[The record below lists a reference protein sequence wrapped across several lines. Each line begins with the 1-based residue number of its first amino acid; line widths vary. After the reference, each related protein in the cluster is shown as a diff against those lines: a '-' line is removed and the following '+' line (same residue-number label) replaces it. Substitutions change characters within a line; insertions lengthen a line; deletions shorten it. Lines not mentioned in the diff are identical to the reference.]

1 VELDWSTFLLEIVN
15 FLILVWILKRF
26 LYRPVLDAVAR
37 RRRRIEE
44 EMADAQKLR
53 EEALALKAKN
63 EGLLEEWN
71 RKQEIMQAQL
81 TEEIGA
87 RREQMM
93 NGLAAAVEQER
104 ERNRALDERR
114 QQEWRQA
121 AEEKSLAQASQFAAV
136 LLSRIASPELES
148 RLFELLLQDLRKLTP
163 QEVAAL
169 IPAAN
174 RSDLRAN
181 VVSAFPLRAEQRTQ
195 LLDVL
200 ATIAGGPLPAA
211 FSEDASLLGGLRI
224 SIGSWVLHA
233 NLRDELAYFRGSAH
247 SVS

>member
-26 LYRPVLDAVAR
+26 LYRPVLGAVAR
-37 RRRRIEE
+37 RRSRIEE
-44 EMADAQKLR
+44 EMAEAQKTR

-71 RKQEIMQAQL
+71 RKQEVMQAQL

-93 NGLAAAVEQER
+93 SGLAAAVEQER

-136 LLSRIASPELES
+136 LLSRVASPELES
-148 RLFELLLQDLRKLTP
+148 RLFDLLLQDLRKLTP

-169 IPAAN
+169 IPVAN
-174 RSDLRAN
+174 HAELRVN
-181 VVSAFPLRAEQRTQ
+181 VVSAFPLRAKQRAE
-195 LLDVL
+195 LLDAL
-200 ATIAGGPLPAA
+200 AAVAGGALPAV
-211 FSEDASLLGGLRI
+211 FGEDASLLGGLRI
-224 SIGSWVLHA
+224 SIGPWVLHA

>member
-37 RRRRIEE
+37 RRSRIEE
-44 EMADAQKLR
+44 EMAEANRIR

-71 RKQEIMQAQL
+71 KKQEVMQAQL

-93 NGLAAAVEQER
+93 AGLAAAVEQER

-121 AEEKSLAQASQFAAV
+121 AEEKSMAQASQFATL

-148 RLFELLLQDLRKLTP
+148 RLFDLLLQDLRKLTP
-163 QEVAAL
+163 QEIAAL
-169 IPAAN
+169 IPAADHA
-174 RSDLRAN
+174 DLRVN
-181 VVSAFPLRAEQRTQ
+181 VVSAFPLRAEQKTE
-195 LLDVL
+195 LLKALNV
-200 ATIAGGPLPAA
+200 AAGRSLSAD

-224 SIGSWVLHA
+224 SIGPWVLHA